1 MAGSLMAVIDNKISD
16 TEKVVA
22 FETGKNDR
30 WIAYKF
36 PREIYFKRL
45 ERSNSQPQPEHKACS
60 FHNCTVKIYFVTI
73 YFVNIA
79 LLIIKNSSL
88 IFFSLMS
95 VNFCRKDVIYIF
107 HQNLE

>member
-1 MAGSLMAVIDNKISD
+1 MSAGVRPQTDDNTKTNMTGSLMAVIDNKISD

-45 ERSNSQPQPEHKACS
+45 ERSNSQPQPEHKAVS
-60 FHNCTVKIYFVTI
+60 
-73 YFVNIA
+73 
-79 LLIIKNSSL
+79 
-88 IFFSLMS
+88 M
-95 VNFCRKDVIYIF
+95 
-107 HQNLE
+107 